1 MNVSLGDRWEKFVE
15 TTVQE
20 GRFASAS
27 VDNTMVIIN
36 IFEGHRDTDS
46 HVGEHEE

>member
-1 MNVSLGDRWEKFVE
+1 MGRPRPELGIGVRS
-15 TTVQE
+15 
-20 GRFASAS
+20 FAFRGYLIIFHY